1 MITRS
6 LIDWIETVEDY
17 LPPLRRERRARKL
30 ALQIEEQVRE
40 LNHLPPMSVNQAS
53 HSLLEVLKS
62 THTLME
68 RLVNNPNL
76 YTPPKQDLAP
86 VRAEPPSEQSLP
98 LPMPVPLEAPLE
110 PELSSTAQELIK
122 LRDWVLMAKSENH
135 PPGSEMLE
143 VLYQRLGQILE
154 KEDVLLLEA
163 TGSYNYER
171 QQVITTKPT
180 DDPDRHDQICE
191 TVRPGY
197 LFHDKLVRPQE
208 VIIYIYDGSAAPQAE
223 LTS

>member
-6 LIDWIETVEDY
+6 LTDWIETVEDY
-17 LPPLRRERRARKL
+17 LPPLRRERRARDL

-40 LNHLPPMSVNQAS
+40 LNYLPPMSFNQAS
-53 HSLLEVLKS
+53 QNLIEVLKS
-62 THTLME
+62 TRLLME
-68 RLVNNPNL
+68 RLVDNPNL
-76 YTPPKQDLAP
+76 YTPPQQDHAP
-86 VRAEPPSEQSLP
+86 AEKSPSNESIP
-98 LPMPVPLEAPLE
+98 SSTPAPLEASSE
-110 PELSSTAQELIK
+110 PKLSSAAKELIK

-143 VLYQRLGQILE
+143 VLYQQLGQILE

-180 DDPDRHDQICE
+180 DDPNQHDQIYE
-191 TVRPGY
+191 TIRPGY

-208 VIIYIYDGSAAPQAE
+208 VIIYIYDDSASSPAE
-223 LTS
+223 LSS